1 MYILKKI
8 INFLNKEIF
17 EICICIVAVAIM
29 LFSFV
34 GIFFDLFSDNDI
46 FDTYLCLISILIS
59 YICFKYTLDS
69 LKISECSI
77 LPYLKISANLIDKDV
92 INIYIEN
99 VGSGILCNLRMN
111 QQSSE
116 FINDIG
122 NLESKILSFESINLF
137 VNEKEQL
144 NFIMKKNY
152 DIEKKFY
159 ITVFFDDMVGNSYKQ
174 VISIQC
180 YDDEVKFMPNKPV
193 HKKRKEI

>member
-29 LFSFV
+29 LFSFA

-59 YICFKYTLDS
+59 YVCFKYTLDS

-77 LPYLKISANLIDKDV
+77 LPYLKISANLIDEDV

-180 YDDEVKFMPNKPV
+180 YDDQVKFMPNKPE